1 LSQKKKRR
9 EYPFVLF
16 LEDAF
21 GATDHPDALRDAGF
35 EVRCFRSDF
44 PRTSDPGKA
53 EESVKDPRIIR
64 HCNEKNFVLVTTD
77 KNLCYTH
84 IETVKKTSIV
94 IIATQSNNEPIAV
107 WVEAL
112 VKGKSQIERLVK
124 HSQKDGERPCC
135 ARISK
140 NGDLSIVENYRT
152 RPTTRRKR
160 PHEGQE

>member
-1 LSQKKKRR
+1 MSQKKKRR

-21 GATDHPDALRDAGF
+21 GATDHPDVLRDAGY
-35 EVRCFRSDF
+35 EVRCFRDAF
-44 PRTSDPGKA
+44 PRPSSPGKA

-64 HCNEKNFVLVTTD
+64 HCNDKNFVLITTD

-84 IETVKKTSIV
+84 IETVKKTDIV
-94 IIATQSNNEPIAV
+94 VIATQSNNEPIAV

-112 VKGKSQIERLVK
+112 IKSKSKIERLVK
-124 HSQKDGERPCC
+124 HTEKKGERPCC

-140 NGDLSIVENYRT
+140 NGDINIDENYRT
-152 RPTTRRKR
+152 RTTTRNR
-160 PHEGQE
+160 PREGQE